1 MEKTRKNKTESQGT
15 AQMLLPLLGLMATV
29 KGALFEL
36 VVGSGLGMLQ
46 ALLEQEREQL
56 CGTRYRHDPKRKA
69 SRAGYADAAELVLG
83 GRRVAVKRPRVRSS
97 DGKEVPLPSWE
108 RFAAEDPLSERA
120 VEQMLL
126 GVATRKY
133 ARSLEPL
140 PAGTKSRGTSK
151 SAVSRRFVEATA
163 KNLAEW
169 LGRSLSELSLAALMI
184 DGLVCG
190 EHTVLV
196 ALGIDETGS
205 KHILG
210 LWEGATENA
219 TSCRA
224 LLSNLVG
231 RGLDTTRSMLVVIDG
246 AQAIAKAVRDVFGK
260 CALIQRCQVHKRRNV
275 LDHLPEQKR
284 SATDAVLKTAYRCR
298 DPKRALDML
307 NKLARQLERQHP
319 SAATSLREGLED
331 TLTVLSFGLIDSL
344 ERTLVTTNPIENLN
358 SLLRRTHRNVKRWRD
373 GTMVLRWIAIGLQE
387 ATQAFRRLKGHEGMP
402 KLVAALRARDTLL
415 GIDGA
420 LASHKKA
427 A

>member
-1 MEKTRKNKTESQGT
+1 MEKIRKKGPKNQEA
-15 AQMLLPLLGLMATV
+15 AQMLLPLLGVLATV
-29 KGALFEL
+29 KGALLDL
-36 VVGSGLGMLQ
+36 VIGSGLAVLQ

-56 CGTRYRHDPKRKA
+56 CGARYRHAPDRKA
-69 SRAGYADAAELVLG
+69 SRAGYAQEAELVLG
-83 GRRVAVKRPRVRSS
+83 GRRVAVKRPRVRST

-108 RFAAEDPLSERA
+108 KFAAEDPLSERA
-120 VEQMLL
+120 VEQMVL

-163 KNLAEW
+163 KNLGEW
-169 LGRSLSELSLAALMI
+169 LGRKLSDLSLAVLML
-184 DGLVCG
+184 DGIVCG

-196 ALGIDETGS
+196 ALGIDEKGS

-219 TSCRA
+219 VACTA
-224 LLSNLVG
+224 LLSNLVE

-246 AQAIAKAVRDVFGK
+246 SKALAKAVRDTFGSR
-260 CALIQRCQVHKRRNV
+260 AMIQRCQVHKKRNV
-275 LDHLPEQKR
+275 LEHLPER
-284 SATDAVLKTAYRCR
+284 LRPANDAILSTAYRCR

-307 NKLARQLERQHP
+307 NKLARQLERKHP
-319 SAATSLREGLED
+319 SAAASLREGLEE

-358 SLLRRTHRNVKRWRD
+358 SVLRRIHHNVKRWQD
-373 GTMVLRWIAIGLQE
+373 GTMVLRWVAIGLQE
-387 ATQAFRRLKGHEGMP
+387 ATKGFRRLKGFEGMP
-402 KLVAALRARDTLL
+402 KLVAALRAHDARL
-415 GIDGA
+415 DGA
-420 LASHKKA
+420 LAPQKKA